1 MTAKEYL
8 QQIYLLD
15 QTVNIN
21 LDELQRLRDLSVKA
35 NATISDMPGSAT
47 RNTQKME
54 SAIVK
59 MVDLEM
65 KIDGEIDKL
74 VDLKTKIRG
83 EISEMPDVRY
93 RFLLQARYINLMS
106 WDTIANDMALCKR
119 QVLRLHSEALQEF
132 DKVVTKCRD

>member
-47 RNTQKME
+47 RNTQ
-54 SAIVK
+54 K